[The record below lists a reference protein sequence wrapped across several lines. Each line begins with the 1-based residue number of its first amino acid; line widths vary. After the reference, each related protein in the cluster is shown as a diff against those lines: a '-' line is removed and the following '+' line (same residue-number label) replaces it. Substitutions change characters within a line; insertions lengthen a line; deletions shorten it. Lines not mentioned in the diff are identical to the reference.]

1 MNLLKTLLIIFAFT
15 LVSCNNS
22 TQKETSENH
31 AEPKNTKSNSKDP
44 IVFTIDGKTRTI
56 KASEREADV
65 ANLDESPIRYLF
77 RKRTV
82 KGEKPQFEIDFVFSD
97 KENLSELPKTYDL
110 TKTPSLHSTASL
122 SFFDFERKVEKSTN
136 KRLIFDKGTITIF
149 ELNKDKIHFEY
160 EGEVHEL
167 MNNQN
172 RFPVSGQVNVS
183 Y

>member
-15 LVSCNNS
+15 LISCNDS

-31 AEPKNTKSNSKDP
+31 AEPKNTQNNSKDP
-44 IVFTIDGKTRTI
+44 IVFTIDGKTRSI
-56 KASEREADV
+56 SADEREADV
-65 ANLDESPIRYLF
+65 VNLDESPIRYLF
-77 RKRTV
+77 RKKTV
-82 KGEKPQFEIDFVFSD
+82 KGEKSQFEIDFAFSD

-110 TKTPSLHSTASL
+110 TKDPSLHLIASL

-136 KRLIFDKGTITIF
+136 KRLIFDKGTITIH
-149 ELNKDKIHFEY
+149 ELSPDKIHFEY
-160 EGEVHEL
+160 EGEVHQL

-172 RFPVSGQVNVS
+172 RFPVSGHVNVM